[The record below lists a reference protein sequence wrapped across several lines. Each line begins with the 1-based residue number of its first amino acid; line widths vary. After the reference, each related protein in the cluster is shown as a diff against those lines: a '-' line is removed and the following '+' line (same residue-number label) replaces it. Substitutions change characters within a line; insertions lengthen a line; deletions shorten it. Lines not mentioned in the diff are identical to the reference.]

1 MSFKVISLVLL
12 SGGAACSLA
21 QADDLSDVRA
31 IRSLTAEGSQVIR
44 LAAQHR
50 LTAAYTRAMKQEA
63 RDQLVAELQAAKSN
77 RVKMLAGEAIDA
89 LDKNDAGALGQIALR
104 LFAMEGPHERA
115 D

>member
-1 MSFKVISLVLL
+1 
-12 SGGAACSLA
+12 
-21 QADDLSDVRA
+21 
-31 IRSLTAEGSQVIR
+31 
-44 LAAQHR
+44 
-50 LTAAYTRAMKQEA
+50 
-63 RDQLVAELQAAKSN
+63 VAELQAAKSN